1 MKRILMFGKFNEIT
15 KDLNAYFLRYF
26 QVQLCSDNIEIAKGM
41 LQVYNPDL
49 VIINLVGLYEI
60 HCGFMNELYEKYREV
75 PVVTIGT
82 EKDKAIF
89 KAYYE
94 DDQFQNLI
102 RPVDNAIVMS
112 TVCQKLCLDMKTIVK
127 EYERKKDKRKHIL
140 MVDDNAELLRSMK
153 MMFQETYK
161 ISLAVSATQAM
172 TIMGKNKP
180 DLVILDY
187 DMPIC
192 DGKMM
197 LQMIRAEEKLK
208 DVPVI
213 FLTGVSDKEH
223 VLDVMDLN
231 LAGYFLKPPVYE
243 QIAEAIDKLL
253 NE

>member
-1 MKRILMFGKFNEIT
+1 MKRILIFGRLNEIT

-26 QVQLCSDNIEIAKGM
+26 QVQLCADNIEIAKG
-41 LQVYNPDL
+41 LLHVYNPDL
-49 VIINLVGLYEI
+49 VIISLVGLYEV
-60 HCGFMNELYEKYREV
+60 HCGFMNELYEKYREI

-82 EKDKAIF
+82 EKDKVIF
-89 KAYYE
+89 EAYYE
-94 DDQFQNLI
+94 DNQFQNLI

-112 TVCQKLCLDMKTIVK
+112 TVCQKLCLDMEKIIK
-127 EYERKKDKRKHIL
+127 EYEKRKDKRKHIL

-153 MMFQETYK
+153 KMFQETYK
-161 ISLAVSATQAM
+161 VSLAVSATQAM
-172 TIMGKNKP
+172 TIMGKDKP
-180 DLVILDY
+180 DLIILDY

-213 FLTGVSDKEH
+213 FLTGISDKEH
-223 VLDVMDLN
+223 ILEVLKLKP
-231 LAGYFLKPPVYE
+231 AGYFLKPPVYE
-243 QIAEAIDKLL
+243 RIAEAIDKLL